1 MLVGI
6 LSDTVANM
14 DPGGKKKIPK
24 FRDVAERNRDDSA
37 GSRLLPILVPNTYRY
52 PSIPHSLP
60 HSSLISLPNY
70 VVSSAITPESNP
82 SASGDKEEAGG

>member
-1 MLVGI
+1 
-6 LSDTVANM
+6 M
-14 DPGGKKKIPK
+14 DPGEEEKEEEKIPE
-24 FRDVAERNRDDSA
+24 FRDVAKRNRDDSA
-37 GSRLLPILVPNTYRY
+37 GSRLLPILVPNTY

-82 SASGDKEEAGG
+82 SASGKEEEEAGGMCPISSQR